1 MNMEDISQ
9 LDPERFKRFVR
20 HICFVAKKHKD
31 RQDAHESLDNQLG
44 KIKRL
49 AKAKNIDSEIEKLQ
63 SHIRDVL
70 DKEARLAGVQQS
82 QQAVSQELWGKVR
95 ESQEKVK
102 NMQGAIEGMHS
113 TLDKFL
119 KERNERQEHIME
131 IEEKIKSASSAGNL
145 REDPFAK
152 KLSQLERRCS
162 FLKAMQMP
170 GVDVLEKRIAQ
181 LRGKLAVV

>member
-1 MNMEDISQ
+1 MEDISQ

-31 RQDAHESLDNQLG
+31 RQDAHENLDNHLG
-44 KIKRL
+44 RIKRL

-63 SHIRDVL
+63 NHIRDVL
-70 DKEARLAGVQQS
+70 DKEAKLAGVQQS
-82 QQAVSQELWGKVR
+82 QQAVSKELWDKVQ

-102 NMQGAIEGMHS
+102 SVQCAIEGMHGK
-113 TLDKFL
+113 LDKFL
-119 KERNERQEHIME
+119 KERNERQERIQE
-131 IEEKIKSASSAGNL
+131 IEEKIKSASSAGNSQ
-145 REDPFAK
+145 EDPLAK
-152 KLSQLERRCS
+152 KLSQLERRYS
-162 FLKAMQMP
+162 FLKAMQAP